1 MSKEKIRVV
10 ARVAALPDT
19 VEEVNSV
26 LMALIEPTRQEQGC
40 IQYELQQNLANPADF
55 VFVEEWESEASL
67 NTHLNTLHLKEA
79 VDRISRLTAE
89 PPEISR
95 YRLLA

>member
-1 MSKEKIRVV
+1 MSEQKIRVV
-10 ARVAALPDT
+10 ARVVVLPDKI
-19 VEEVNSV
+19 EEAKSV
-26 LMALIEPTRQEQGC
+26 LIGLIEPTRQEQGC
-40 IQYELQQNLANPADF
+40 IQYELQQNLANPAEF

-67 NTHLNTLHLKEA
+67 NTHIETPHFQEA
-79 VDRISRLTAE
+79 AAKITRLAE